1 MPKDYRDAMDT
12 LIKAEAFDIV
22 IDGIKNRIIALN
34 EAKKENDEIM
44 KMDIASSEFSLVLME
59 MSELSTLNALI
70 SATATLITELKQAG
84 SNKE

>member
-1 MPKDYRDAMDT
+1 VPKDYRDAMDT